1 MVTMVAAQEAATPL
15 ILEIRGNSL
24 DDGPGIRSVVFFKG
38 CPLSCAWCQN
48 PEGKRA
54 GREIAFDATE
64 CVGCDSCLKLCPEKA
79 LSRGN
84 RTFIDRTRCSL
95 CFRCADACP
104 SGALSRVGREME
116 IGEIVDA
123 VMKDKPF
130 YDTSGGGVTL
140 SGGEP
145 ALFLDFTAE
154 LLTCL
159 KARGVHTLLETC
171 GSFDMEKFRSAV
183 LPHLD
188 TVYFDI
194 KLIDDDAHRG
204 YTGTPNGRILEN
216 FRTLVDITRGTSVT
230 VLPRTPLV
238 PGITDTDGNM
248 EGIAAFLA
256 GLGVRKAVLMSYNP
270 LWHAKAVKIGI
281 DDPFNGDA
289 SMTAWMDAARL
300 KRCREPFI
308 NAGIAL

>member
-1 MVTMVAAQEAATPL
+1 MGAERKAGTPL

-54 GREIAFDATE
+54 VREIAFDGQE
-64 CVGCDSCLKLCPEKA
+64 CVGCDTCLKLCPETA
-79 LSRGN
+79 LSRGDCY
-84 RTFIDRTRCSL
+84 FIDRTRCSL
-95 CFRCADACP
+95 CFRCVDACP
-104 SGALSRVGREME
+104 SGALSRVGSEMGV
-116 IGEIVDA
+116 GEIVDA

-154 LLTCL
+154 LLACL
-159 KARGVHTLLETC
+159 KAQGVHTLLETC
-171 GSFDMEKFRSAV
+171 GSFDMRKFESAV

-194 KLIDDDAHRG
+194 KLIDDDAHRR
-204 YTGTPNGRILEN
+204 YTGASNGPILEN
-216 FRTLVDITRGTSVT
+216 FRTLAEITRGTSVT

-238 PGITDTDGNM
+238 PGITDTDENM

-256 GLGVRKAVLMSYNP
+256 DLGVRKAALLSYNP
-270 LWHAKAVKIGI
+270 LWHVKAKKIGI
-281 DDPFNGDA
+281 DDPFPGDR
-289 SMTAWMDAARL
+289 SMTAWLDSARL
-300 KRCREPFI
+300 KRCRQAFI